1 MCIHTKFLEESGMEE
16 IDEEPSDE
24 AWRIFLRRYWKM
36 TAVAAG
42 LIAAAVIV
50 AFLVFLWVVA
60 DAQAT
65 QLVPSDLGLWTV
77 GYCFTFVI
85 EVIIWELILVASWA
99 IPVAVVIFFLWYRKI
114 PVEERQEL
122 ERRPKKKWPQRGRS
136 AGGSG
141 GFSFLVTL
149 TWLVIV
155 WVEGRWNT
163 AFEAWT
169 FTDWVNTWI
178 AACLWDL
185 LIFGIPLAIILV
197 LWIRKPSLF
206 KSRTEES

>member
-1 MCIHTKFLEESGMEE
+1 MEE
-16 IDEEPSDE
+16 TNEEPSDE
-24 AWRIFLRRYWKM
+24 AGRNFLRRHWKM

-65 QLVPSDLGLWTV
+65 GLVPADLGLFTV
-77 GYCFTFVI
+77 GFCFTFIIQVI
-85 EVIIWELILVASWA
+85 LWELILVASWA

-114 PVEERQEL
+114 PVEEREEL
-122 ERRPKKKWPQRGRS
+122 ERRPKKKWPRRGRS
-136 AGGSG
+136 ASGGS
-141 GFSFLVTL
+141 GFSFLVCL
-149 TWLVIV
+149 TWLIIV
-155 WVEGRWNT
+155 WLEGRWDT

-169 FTDWVNTWI
+169 FNQWINTWI
-178 AACLWDL
+178 AAFLWDL
-185 LIFGIPLAIILV
+185 LIFGIPAAIFLI
-197 LWIRKPSLF
+197 LWIKKPSLF